1 MCLQAESWQSVP
13 LLAHACSAAQSCL
26 PLFDP
31 MDYRPPGSPPMGFSR
46 QEYWTRLLFP
56 FPGDLPDPEIEPGS
70 PASAGRFFTTEPRG
84 NLHCTEAT
92 KPKGGKASEL
102 MDVFTALCAPVN
114 NDHASVPSLKT
125 LALYDFQ
132 RGMGGNPNRTPA
144 GSRLKIQIKWSCKK
158 KIVILFLAHLCLWS
172 VIYTS

>member
-1 MCLQAESWQSVP
+1 
-13 LLAHACSAAQSCL
+13 
-26 PLFDP
+26 
-31 MDYRPPGSPPMGFSR
+31 
-46 QEYWTRLLFP
+46 
-56 FPGDLPDPEIEPGS
+56 
-70 PASAGRFFTTEPRG
+70 
-84 NLHCTEAT
+84 
-92 KPKGGKASEL
+92 

-132 RGMGGNPNRTPA
+132 IGMDGNPNRTPA

-158 KIVILFLAHLCLWS
+158 SVILFLAHLCLRA